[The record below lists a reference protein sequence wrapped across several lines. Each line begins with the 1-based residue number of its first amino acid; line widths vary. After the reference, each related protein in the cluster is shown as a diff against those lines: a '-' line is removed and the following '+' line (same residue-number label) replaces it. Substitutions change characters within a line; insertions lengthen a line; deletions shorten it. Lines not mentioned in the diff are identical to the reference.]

1 MDERD
6 FQIIVA
12 LMRDPTVSFETLGNE
27 ISLSGTA
34 ARNRLD
40 QMLEEGP
47 LVGFAGMPNAAVF
60 GRNADVVWAEA
71 APEARERLKQLLE
84 VDPVVWVS
92 QMHTGQIAVM
102 VYPGEDRSF
111 LQELEAILETP
122 VMSSGGYAGWKGR
135 RDEAVLSPLD
145 WRLLEH
151 LVRAPRMSVTDL
163 AKKSG
168 LTRNTA
174 KKRRDALYTRGLL
187 SLFPL
192 LETARAPGL
201 MLYNVVVDVQQQKR
215 LTDVQEALPNAHL
228 IVRHDLG
235 GLHGATFMGHTETIA
250 GISLALEDVK
260 RLPGVQRTRL
270 VVDTKR
276 LFAFDRVESWVKEK
290 IAMGESVQE
299 GP

>member
-6 FQIIVA
+6 FQIMVA
-12 LMRDPTVSFETLGNE
+12 LMREPTVSFEALGNE

-40 QMLEEGP
+40 RMLKEGP
-47 LVGFAGMPNAAVF
+47 LVGFAGMPNAVVF
-60 GRNADVVWAEA
+60 GRSADVVWADA
-71 APEARERLKQLLE
+71 GPEARGRLEQLLE

-102 VYPGEDRSF
+102 VYQGEDRSF
-111 LQELEAILETP
+111 HKDLEAILETP
-122 VMSSGGYAGWKGR
+122 VRSSGGYAGWKGR
-135 RDEAVLSPLD
+135 PEEAVLSPLD
-145 WRLLEH
+145 WRLLFH
-151 LVRAPRMSVTDL
+151 LVRGPRMSVTRL
-163 AKKSG
+163 AEKSG

-174 KKRRDALYTRGLL
+174 KKRRDHLYERGLL

-201 MLYNVVVDVQQQKR
+201 MLYNVVVDVQRQGQ
-215 LTDVQEALPNAHL
+215 LNDVQQVLPNAYL
-228 IVRHDLG
+228 IVRHDLD

-260 RLPGVQRTRL
+260 RLPGVQRARL
-270 VVDTKR
+270 VVDVKR

-290 IAMGESVQE
+290 IATGESRQE
-299 GP
+299 EP